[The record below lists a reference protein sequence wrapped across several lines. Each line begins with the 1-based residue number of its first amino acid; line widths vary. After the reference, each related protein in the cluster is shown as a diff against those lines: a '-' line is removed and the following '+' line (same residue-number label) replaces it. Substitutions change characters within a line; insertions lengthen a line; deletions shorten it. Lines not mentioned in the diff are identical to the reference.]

1 MNARALAIDVLARV
15 EATDA
20 YLNVVLDQRLAEAP
34 LRDPRDAG
42 LVTELCYGATRR
54 RLSLDGVIAGFSDRR
69 LAALEDRVLAALRV
83 GSYQIFFSR
92 VPRRAAVSETVEG
105 LKQLG
110 LSRASGFVNAVL
122 RKVAALE
129 SVPLPP
135 ESDLAEYLSVRES
148 HPRWLVERWL
158 RRHGRA
164 GAEAMLVASN
174 ESPPVTVRTN
184 ARLGTRETLGA
195 LFREAGLQA
204 IPTARSPVGFRL
216 PSPGPVEE
224 LVGWPEGRFQV
235 QDEAAQLV
243 GLYAAIPDGARVL
256 DACAAPG
263 GKACHQ
269 AESHPVL
276 AVDLY
281 AAKLEKIRSEA
292 RRLRLDDR
300 IEVLAHDA
308 TAPFPDSIGRV
319 DAVLLDAPCTGLGT
333 LRRHPELRW
342 RREEPDLARLATL
355 QRRILEQCQAV
366 VPPGG
371 LLVYAV
377 CSTEPEEGQDQ
388 VELFLR
394 SHPDFTLESPPVA
407 ERLGWPL
414 AQGALRTLPGPEGM
428 DGFYAARLRRLE

>member
-1 MNARALAIDVLARV
+1 MNARAVAIDVLARV

-20 YLNVVLDQRLAEAP
+20 YLNVVLDQRLAETP
-34 LRDPRDAG
+34 LRDPRDAA

-54 RLSLDGVIAGFSDRR
+54 RLGLDRVIAGFSDRK
-69 LAALEDRVLAALRV
+69 LPALEDRVLAALRV

-122 RKVAALE
+122 RKVAGVE
-129 SVPLPP
+129 SIPLPP
-135 ESDLAEYLSVRES
+135 ESDLVEHLSVRES

-164 GAEAMLVASN
+164 GAEAMLAASN

-184 ARLGTRETLGA
+184 TRAGTREALGA
-195 LFREAGLQA
+195 LFAEAGLEA

-216 PSPGPVEE
+216 PSPGPVED
-224 LVGWPEGRFQV
+224 LVGYAEGRFQV

-243 GLYAAIPDGARVL
+243 GLYSAIPEGARVM

-263 GKACHQ
+263 GKACHL
-269 AESHPVL
+269 AETHQVL

-281 AAKLEKIRSEA
+281 PAKLEKIRSEA
-292 RRLRLDDR
+292 RRLRLENR

-308 TAPFPDSIGRV
+308 TEPFPDSIGTV

-342 RREEPDLARLATL
+342 RREEADLARLATL
-355 QRRILEQCQAV
+355 QRRILERCQAV

-394 SHPDFTLESPPVA
+394 SHPDFTVETPALA

-414 AQGALRTLPGPEGM
+414 SQGALRTLPGPEGM

>member
-1 MNARALAIDVLARV
+1 MNARAVAIDVLARV

-20 YLNVVLDQRLAEAP
+20 YLNLVLDQRLAETP
-34 LRDPRDAG
+34 LRDPRDAA

-54 RLSLDGVIAGFSDRR
+54 RLGLDRAIAAFSDRK
-69 LAALEDRVLAALRV
+69 LHALEDRVLAALRV
-83 GSYQIFFSR
+83 GAYQIFHSR

-105 LKQLG
+105 LKQIG
-110 LSRASGFVNAVL
+110 LSRAAGFVNAVL

-129 SVPLPP
+129 SIPLPP
-135 ESDLAEYLSVRES
+135 ESDLAEHLSVRES
-148 HPRWLVERWL
+148 HPLWLVERWL

-164 GAEAMLVASN
+164 ATEAMLVASN
-174 ESPPVTVRTN
+174 DAPPVTVRTN
-184 ARLGTRETLGA
+184 RRAGTRDA
-195 LFREAGLQA
+195 LAGLFAEAGLA
-204 IPTARSPVGFRL
+204 ATPTARSPVGMRL
-216 PSPGPVEE
+216 SSPGPVES
-224 LVGWPEGRFQV
+224 LVGYTEGLFQV

-243 GLYAAIPDGARVL
+243 GLYAAIPEAARVL

-263 GKACHQ
+263 GKACHL
-269 AESHPVL
+269 AESHRVL

-281 AAKLEKIRSEA
+281 AAKLDKIRSEA
-292 RRLRLDDR
+292 RRLHLEDR

-308 TAPFPDSIGRV
+308 TEPFPASIGPV
-319 DAVLLDAPCTGLGT
+319 EAVLLDAPCTGLGT

-342 RREEPDLARLATL
+342 RRKEEDIARLATL
-355 QRRILEQCQAV
+355 QRRILERCQEV

-388 VELFLR
+388 IDLFLR
-394 SHPDFTLESPPVA
+394 SHPDFTLETPALA

-414 AQGALRTLPGPEGM
+414 AQGALRTLPGPDGM
-428 DGFYAARLRRLE
+428 DGFYAARLRRLA

>member
-1 MNARALAIDVLARV
+1 
-15 EATDA
+15 
-20 YLNVVLDQRLAEAP
+20 
-34 LRDPRDAG
+34 
-42 LVTELCYGATRR
+42 
-54 RLSLDGVIAGFSDRR
+54 
-69 LAALEDRVLAALRV
+69 
-83 GSYQIFFSR
+83 
-92 VPRRAAVSETVEG
+92 
-105 LKQLG
+105 
-110 LSRASGFVNAVL
+110 
-122 RKVAALE
+122 
-129 SVPLPP
+129 
-135 ESDLAEYLSVRES
+135 
-148 HPRWLVERWL
+148 
-158 RRHGRA
+158 
-164 GAEAMLVASN
+164 MLVASN

-224 LVGWPEGRFQV
+224 LVGWTEGRFQV

-308 TAPFPDSIGRV
+308 TEPFPDSIGRV

-355 QRRILEQCQAV
+355 QRRILERCQAV

-428 DGFYAARLRRLE
+428 DGFYAARLRRLA

>member
-1 MNARALAIDVLARV
+1 MNARAVAIDVLARV

-54 RLSLDGVIAGFSDRR
+54 RLGLDRVIAGFSDRR

-122 RKVAALE
+122 RRVAALE
-129 SVPLPP
+129 SIPLPP

-148 HPRWLVERWL
+148 HPRWLVERWV
-158 RRHGRA
+158 RRYGRA

-174 ESPPVTVRTN
+174 ESPPVTIRTN
-184 ARLGTRETLGA
+184 SRLGTREALGA
-195 LFREAGLQA
+195 LFAEAGLHA
-204 IPTARSPVGFRL
+204 VPTERSPVGFRL

-224 LVGWPEGRFQV
+224 LLGHAEGRFQV

-243 GLYAAIPDGARVL
+243 GFYAAIPDGARVL

-269 AESHPVL
+269 AEAHRVL

-281 AAKLEKIRSEA
+281 AAKLEKIRTEA
-292 RRLRLDDR
+292 HRLRLEDR
-300 IEVLAHDA
+300 VEVLAHDA
-308 TAPFPDSIGRV
+308 TQPFPDSIGQV

-394 SHPDFTLESPPVA
+394 SHPDFTLESPAFA

-414 AQGALRTLPGPEGM
+414 AQGALRTLPGSEGM
-428 DGFYAARLRRLE
+428 DGFFAARLRRLA

>member
-20 YLNVVLDQRLAEAP
+20 YLNVVLDQRLAESP

-42 LVTELCYGATRR
+42 LVTELCYGTTRR
-54 RLSLDGVIAGFSDRR
+54 RLGLDGVISGFSDRK

-83 GSYQIFFSR
+83 GAYQIFHSR

-122 RKVAALE
+122 RKVAAVE
-129 SVPLPP
+129 SIPLPP
-135 ESDLAEYLSVRES
+135 ESDLAGHLSVRES

-158 RRHGRA
+158 RRYGRA
-164 GAEAMLVASN
+164 GAEAMLVADN

-184 ARLGTRETLGA
+184 TRAGSRDGLAA
-195 LFREAGLQA
+195 LLTSSGVQVL
-204 IPTARSPVGFRL
+204 PTALSPVGLRL
-216 PSPGPVEE
+216 PAPGPVEA
-224 LVGWPEGRFQV
+224 LAGFAEGRFQV

-243 GLYAAIPDGARVL
+243 GLYAAFPEGARVL

-263 GKACHQ
+263 GKACHL
-269 AESHPVL
+269 AESHAVV

-281 AAKLEKIRSEA
+281 PAKLEKIRAEA
-292 RRLRLDDR
+292 RRLGLEERVQ
-300 IEVLAHDA
+300 VLAHDA
-308 TAPFPDSIGRV
+308 TEPFPPSIGPV

-342 RREEPDLARLATL
+342 RRQEEDLARLATL
-355 QRRILEQCQAV
+355 QRRILERCQEL

-377 CSTEPEEGQDQ
+377 CSTEPEEGPDQ
-388 VELFLR
+388 IEPFLR
-394 SHPDFTLESPPVA
+394 SHPEFTLETPRVA
-407 ERLGWPL
+407 ERQGWPL
-414 AQGALRTLPGPEGM
+414 SQGALRTLPGPGGM

>member
-34 LRDPRDAG
+34 FRDPRDAA
-42 LVTELCYGATRR
+42 LVTELCYGTLRR
-54 RLSLDGVIAGFSDRR
+54 RLGLDRVISEFSDRK
-69 LAALEDRVLAALRV
+69 LPALEDRVLAALRV
-83 GSYQIFFSR
+83 GSYQIFHSR

-129 SVPLPP
+129 AIPLPP
-135 ESDLAEYLSVRES
+135 EADLAEHLSARGS

-164 GAEAMLVASN
+164 GAEAMLLADN
-174 ESPPVTVRTN
+174 ESPPVTIRAN
-184 ARLGTRETLGA
+184 QRAGTREELAA
-195 LFREAGLQA
+195 LFSEAGLPA
-204 IPTARSPVGFRL
+204 TPTRHSPVGLRL
-216 PSPGPVEE
+216 HSPGPVEA
-224 LVGWPEGRFQV
+224 LVGYPEGRFQV

-243 GLYAAIPDGARVL
+243 GLYAALPEGTRVL

-263 GKACHQ
+263 GKACHL
-269 AESHPVL
+269 AESHRVL

-281 AAKLEKIRSEA
+281 PAKLERIRAEA

-308 TAPFPDSIGRV
+308 TEPFPDSIGAV

-342 RREEPDLARLATL
+342 RREEADLPRLATL
-355 QRRILEQCQAV
+355 QRRILERCQEV

-388 VELFLR
+388 VDTFLR
-394 SHPDFTLESPPVA
+394 SHPDFTLEPPPAA
-407 ERLGWPL
+407 ERSGWPL
-414 AQGALRTLPGPEGM
+414 VQGALRTLPGPEGM
-428 DGFYAARLRRLE
+428 DGFYAARLRRLS

>member
-1 MNARALAIDVLARV
+1 MNARAVAIDVLARV

-20 YLNVVLDQRLAEAP
+20 YLNLVLDQRLAEVP

-42 LVTELCYGATRR
+42 LVTELTYGATRR
-54 RLSLDGVIAGFSDRR
+54 RLSLDRVISGFSDRR

-122 RKVAALE
+122 RKVAAVE
-129 SVPLPP
+129 SIPLPP
-135 ESDLAEYLSVRES
+135 GSDPVEYLSIRES
-148 HPRWLVERWL
+148 HPSWLVERWL
-158 RRHGRA
+158 RRYGRDV
-164 GAEAMLVASN
+164 AEAMMAANN

-184 ARLGTRETLGA
+184 TRAGSPEALGA
-195 LFREAGLQA
+195 LFAEAGLDA
-204 IPTARSPVGFRL
+204 IPTERSLVGFRL
-216 PSPGPVEE
+216 PSPGPVEDV
-224 LVGWPEGRFQV
+224 VGFAEGRFQV

-243 GLYAAIPDGARVL
+243 GLYADFPEEARVL

-269 AESHPVL
+269 AETHPVL

-281 AAKLEKIRSEA
+281 PAKLEKIRSEA

-308 TAPFPDSIGRV
+308 TEPFPGSIGQV

-355 QRRILEQCQAV
+355 QRRILERCQAV

-388 VELFLR
+388 VEIFLR
-394 SHPDFTLESPPVA
+394 SHPDFTLEPPAVA

-414 AQGALRTLPGPEGM
+414 VQGALRTLPGAEGM
-428 DGFYAARLRRLE
+428 DGFYAARLRRLS

>member
-1 MNARALAIDVLARV
+1 MNVRAVAIDVLARV

-20 YLNVVLDQRLAEAP
+20 YLNVVLDQRLAESP
-34 LRDPRDAG
+34 LRDPRDAA
-42 LVTELCYGATRR
+42 LVTELCYGASRR
-54 RLSLDGVIAGFSDRR
+54 RIGLDRVIAGFSDRK
-69 LAALEDRVLAALRV
+69 LAALEDRVLAALRI
-83 GSYQIFFSR
+83 GAYQIFFSR

-122 RKVAALE
+122 RKVAGLE
-129 SVPLPP
+129 SIPLPP
-135 ESDLAEYLSVRES
+135 VSEFADHLSVRES

-158 RRHGRA
+158 RRYGREV
-164 GAEAMLVASN
+164 AEAMLVSN
-174 ESPPVTVRTN
+174 NASPPVTVRTN
-184 ARLGTRETLGA
+184 TRAGTPEALGA
-195 LFREAGLQA
+195 LFAEAGLEA
-204 IPTARSPVGFRL
+204 TRTTRSPVGFRL
-216 PSPGPVEE
+216 TSPGAVED
-224 LVGWPEGRFQV
+224 LVGYAEGRFQV

-243 GLYAAIPDGARVL
+243 GLYAAIPEGARVL

-263 GKACHQ
+263 GKACHL
-269 AESHPVL
+269 AEGHAVL

-308 TAPFPDSIGRV
+308 TEPFPDSIGPV

-355 QRRILEQCQAV
+355 QRRILERCQEV

-388 VELFLR
+388 VDLFLR
-394 SHPDFTLESPPVA
+394 SHPDFTLETPHLA

-414 AQGALRTLPGPEGM
+414 AQGALRTLPGPGGM
-428 DGFYAARLRRLE
+428 DGFYAARLRRLA

>member
-1 MNARALAIDVLARV
+1 MNARAVAIDVLARV

-20 YLNVVLDQRLAEAP
+20 YLNLVLDQRLAEVP

-42 LVTELCYGATRR
+42 LVTELTYGATRR
-54 RLSLDGVIAGFSDRR
+54 RLSLDRVISGFSDRR

-105 LKQLG
+105 LKQIG

-122 RKVAALE
+122 RKVAGVE
-129 SVPLPP
+129 SIPLPP
-135 ESDLAEYLSVRES
+135 ESNPVEYLSIRES
-148 HPRWLVERWL
+148 HPSWLVERWL
-158 RRHGRA
+158 RRYGRDV
-164 GAEAMLVASN
+164 AEAMMVANN

-184 ARLGTRETLGA
+184 TRAGSPESLGA
-195 LFREAGLQA
+195 LFAEAGLEA
-204 IPTARSPVGFRL
+204 FATERSPVGFRL
-216 PSPGPVEE
+216 PAPGPVDY
-224 LVGWPEGRFQV
+224 LVGYAEGRFQV

-243 GLYAAIPDGARVL
+243 GLYADFPEGARVL

-269 AESHPVL
+269 AETHPVL

-281 AAKLEKIRSEA
+281 PAKLEKIRSEA

-308 TAPFPDSIGRV
+308 TEPFPDSIGQV

-355 QRRILEQCQAV
+355 QRRILERCQAV

-394 SHPDFTLESPPVA
+394 SHPDFTLEPPAVA

-414 AQGALRTLPGPEGM
+414 VQGALRTLPGAEGM
-428 DGFYAARLRRLE
+428 DGFYAARLRRLA

>member
-1 MNARALAIDVLARV
+1 MNARAVAIEVLARV

-20 YLNVVLDQRLAEAP
+20 YLNVVLDQRLAESP
-34 LRDPRDAG
+34 LRDPRDAA
-42 LVTELCYGATRR
+42 LVTELCYGASRR
-54 RLSLDGVIAGFSDRR
+54 RLGLDRVIAGFSDRK
-69 LAALEDRVLAALRV
+69 LAALEDRVLGALRI
-83 GSYQIFFSR
+83 GAYQIFFSR

-110 LSRASGFVNAVL
+110 LSRAAGFVNAVL
-122 RKVAALE
+122 RKVAGLE
-129 SVPLPP
+129 SIPLPP
-135 ESDLAEYLSVRES
+135 VSDLAEHLSVRDS

-158 RRHGRA
+158 RRYGRE
-164 GAEAMLVASN
+164 GAEAMLVANN

-184 ARLGTRETLGA
+184 TRLGTPEALGA
-195 LFREAGLQA
+195 LFAEAGLQA
-204 IPTARSPVGFRL
+204 MRTVRSPVGFRL
-216 PSPGPVEE
+216 PSPGPVED
-224 LVGWPEGRFQV
+224 LVGYAEGRFQV

-243 GLYAAIPDGARVL
+243 GLYAAIPEGARVL

-263 GKACHQ
+263 GKACHLG
-269 AESHPVL
+269 ESHPVL

-281 AAKLEKIRSEA
+281 VAKLERIRSEA

-308 TAPFPDSIGRV
+308 TDPFPESIGRV

-355 QRRILEQCQAV
+355 QRRILERCQEV

-388 VELFLR
+388 VDLFLR
-394 SHPDFTLESPPVA
+394 SHPDFTMETPAVA

-414 AQGALRTLPGPEGM
+414 VQGALRTLPGPEGM
-428 DGFYAARLRRLE
+428 DGFYAARLRRLA